1 MSSSFT
7 PSFSD
12 NINSLIVSNSYNVTS
27 VTDEK
32 IKVLQWLSPLELDSI
47 GVWFLETTEFW
58 KWCRVEDG
66 SVAST
71 LSCSGDPGSGKT
83 HISSLVIDTLCDQ
96 LEGNDVGVAC
106 LYCDFHAQEEQV
118 TTSMMAQILASF
130 HQTFICIDGL
140 DEYAVE
146 RRPELLRDSPT
157 TCLFRAGRP
166 HLKEEVKKH
175 LSEPIAHLVIKPHES
190 DIKYITM
197 KMSEDPDPDAMDSEL
212 ESEIM
217 RSISENSSNIFLF
230 VGETSIHWRRQK
242 LHQKVNGLHDVYA
255 ATLDRISRQCGD
267 KPRLSMEWPLS
278 VSELCDAL
286 RVEIGSTDL
295 NTKNIP
301 PIHTLLGS
309 CLGLVTIGKETSR
322 VHLIHSMLQEYLQ
335 AHTSLFD
342 HGHARIAEV
351 WGVNMPFLIYASYH
365 WGYHAGKQMVEPV
378 KMCAL
383 SILQDYEK
391 HALASLL
398 YFSKEHGIR
407 EVVEEGSPLWEC
419 LRVYRRISG
428 LHYAVLFGFGE
439 LVTLLM
445 ELKSTDIN
453 RQDFFGSTSVH
464 CGDNSI
470 FTLLLRDPNICP
482 DISDDSGNTLLF
494 AAAELGN
501 EMMVDPDR
509 KNLWGRTPLHIAA
522 SNGHTNIVKL
532 LLSWSDVDPI
542 SKTNKGD
549 TPLHYATSFG
559 AKSVAKLFLN
569 LDNFNPNIANN
580 YGSTPLSI
588 ASEYGHIGI
597 VEMLLAMDNMD
608 LNPVDGDSDTP
619 ILAAALGGSEK
630 VVQLLFDCKGINRN
644 QVNNKGNTLLHM
656 AVKSGDE
663 VTVKIVLELGDPDLN
678 ARHLYGVI
686 PLKLAAK
693 RGHEAIVRLLKAPQT
708 HHSGPTGAES
718 NTSVDPEFVFLYDG
732 IFYGCHTWCCVS

>member
-1 MSSSFT
+1 MSSSFN

-12 NINSLIVSNSYNVTS
+12 NINSLIVFNSYNVTS

-32 IKVLQWLSPLELDSI
+32 IK
-47 GVWFLETTEFW
+47 TTEFW
-58 KWCRVEDG
+58 KWCKVEDG

-71 LSCSGDPGSGKT
+71 LFCSGDPGSGKT

-118 TTSMMAQILASF
+118 TTSMVGGILKQLVAALNKLPEEISKAFQKSEEPIGGRGLRLPDILKLLAQILTSF

-146 RRPELLRDSPT
+146 CRPELLRDSPT

-190 DIKYITM
+190 DIKKYIAM
-197 KMSEDPDPDAMDSEL
+197 KMSEDPDLDAMDSEL

-217 RSISENSSNIFLF
+217 RSISENSSDIFLF

-255 ATLDRISRQCGD
+255 ATLDRISRQ
-267 KPRLSMEWPLS
+267 L
-278 VSELCDAL
+278 
-286 RVEIGSTDL
+286 EIGSTDL

-301 PIHTLLGS
+301 PIQTLLGS
-309 CLGLVTIGKETSR
+309 CLGLVTIDKEMSR
-322 VHLIHSMLQEYLQ
+322 VRLIHSMLQEYLQ

-351 WGVNMPFLIYASYH
+351 CLTYLNFSAVRALPRSVKMAPVNMAFLIYASYH

-378 KMCAL
+378 KMRAL

-407 EVVEEGSPLWEC
+407 EVVGEGSPLWES
-419 LRVYRRISG
+419 LRVYRWRNIYG
-428 LHYAVLFGFGE
+428 TCGIYTPLA
-439 LVTLLM
+439 
-445 ELKSTDIN
+445 
-453 RQDFFGSTSVH
+453 QSVR

-482 DISDDSGNTLLF
+482 DISDDSRNTLLF

-501 EMMVDPDR
+501 EMM
-509 KNLWGRTPLHIAA
+509 
-522 SNGHTNIVKL
+522 L
-532 LLSWSDVDPI
+532 LLSQSNIDPI

-580 YGSTPLSI
+580 HGSTPLSI

-597 VEMLLAMDNMD
+597 VEMLLAMDNID

-630 VVQLLFDCKGINRN
+630 VLQLLFDCKGINRN
-644 QVNNKGNTLLHM
+644 QVNNKGNMLLHM

-663 VTVKIVLELGDPDLN
+663 VTVKIVLELGDPDPN
-678 ARHLYGVI
+678 ARHLYGII

-718 NTSVDPEFVFLYDG
+718 NTSVEY
-732 IFYGCHTWCCVS
+732 